1 METRQV
7 GGAGRWPV
15 LGSPAARL
23 GWELLRPPTGTHQ
36 EIPTRT
42 GQLCPWE
49 VGAPCRGAEGR
60 SLGRWVWQVDGS
72 QRPEPERMLVWRERQ
87 RWELVVGWFV
97 LTFSEPDETGEIR
110 SLQGRD
116 PGPSVPT
123 MPAARLTATPEGSP
137 LHPCIPAGVQ
147 EDATGLAG

>member
-1 METRQV
+1 M
-7 GGAGRWPV
+7 
-15 LGSPAARL
+15 
-23 GWELLRPPTGTHQ
+23 
-36 EIPTRT
+36 
-42 GQLCPWE
+42 
-49 VGAPCRGAEGR
+49 
-60 SLGRWVWQVDGS
+60 WQVDGS
-72 QRPEPERMLVWRERQ
+72 QRPERMLAWRERQ

-97 LTFSEPDETGEIR
+97 LIFSEPDETGGIR